1 MFEESLIESTPLLR
15 THNRLPAIVSFTVQA
30 LLAASLIAIPLLH
43 PQILPL
49 HAPSL
54 SFLPPM
60 PRPAPPPPPPPQLV
74 HLTSGPASAISTP
87 VPVMENTAPAHSLP
101 SPAPVGEA
109 PTVSLLSSM
118 TGPSATGPFSLTTVG
133 TPGPHVVPA
142 PTATGPGARPNIS
155 RGVAA
160 GQLLAPIQPIYP
172 PIAIATRLQ
181 GTVVVEAIISK
192 SGQIESAH
200 ATSGPL
206 MLQPAALEAVRRARY
221 HPFLLNG
228 EPTEV
233 ATTISIN
240 FHLGN

>member
-60 PRPAPPPPPPPQLV
+60 PRPAPPTPPPQLV
-74 HLTSGPASAISTP
+74 HLTTGPASSISTP
-87 VPVMENTAPAHSLP
+87 VPVMDRTASAHTLP
-101 SPAPVGEA
+101 GLTPVDNA
-109 PTVSLLSSM
+109 PTISNLGIM
-118 TGPSATGPFSLTTVG
+118 TGTSPTGAFSLIPAA

-142 PTATGPGARPNIS
+142 PTPTGSGTRPNIS
-155 RGVAA
+155 TGVAA
-160 GQLLAPIQPIYP
+160 GHLYAPIQPIYP
-172 PIAIATRLQ
+172 PLALAAHMQ

-200 ATSGPL
+200 VTSGPP
-206 MLQPAALEAVRRARY
+206 MLQSSALEAVRRARY

-233 ATTISIN
+233 ATTISIY
-240 FHLGN
+240 FRLGS